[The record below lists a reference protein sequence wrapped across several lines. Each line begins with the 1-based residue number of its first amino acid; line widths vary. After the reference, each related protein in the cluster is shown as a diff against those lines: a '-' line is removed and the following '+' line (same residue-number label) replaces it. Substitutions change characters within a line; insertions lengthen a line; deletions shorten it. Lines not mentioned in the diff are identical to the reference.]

1 MIPYT
6 EPTAEQIAEAQ
17 AAGDAAYAE
26 AEKNG
31 TRGTGYDAYRA
42 AYNTTRDEQDRR
54 AMMAQNITGTVEV
67 DSRIPPIDER
77 IADVTPLCDAAME
90 KWHEYL
96 AGMSDDEI
104 ALMNEMTRET
114 AHDDTK
120 DDAMGR
126 LW

>member
-54 AMMAQNITGTVEV
+54 AMMAQNITGTIEI

-77 IADVTPLCDAAME
+77 IADVTPITEASM
-90 KWHEYL
+90 KRF
-96 AGMSDDEI
+96 
-104 ALMNEMTRET
+104 NEWKENNGTT
-114 AHDDTK
+114 N
-120 DDAMGR
+120 
-126 LW
+126 